1 MGVKPSKQVG
11 HTATELKASVHI
23 VTVHARHQF
32 QHLGSHPPELNVS
45 DTVTFEKTET
55 FPGDWLG
62 RFQSAS
68 AEPPDTALAC
78 LRRPL

>member
-1 MGVKPSKQVG
+1 M
-11 HTATELKASVHI
+11 HI
-23 VTVHARHQF
+23 VMVHARHQF

-55 FPGDWLG
+55 FPGDWLH

-68 AEPPDTALAC
+68 AQPSGTVLAR